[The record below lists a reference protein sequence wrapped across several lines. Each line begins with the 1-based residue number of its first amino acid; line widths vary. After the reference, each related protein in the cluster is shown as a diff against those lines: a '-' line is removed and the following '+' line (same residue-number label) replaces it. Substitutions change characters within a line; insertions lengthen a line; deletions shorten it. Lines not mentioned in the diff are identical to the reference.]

1 MTTPNDALIWVAID
15 INDDHICTVPCPT
28 RAEVMEWI
36 DSQCDDVDAR
46 PETITVGRYRSE
58 SDHPLR
64 HVEAMVARAVAA
76 FEPDPNPT
84 PIPGTLD
91 ELRAKYLARVELAKR
106 LFEAQFE
113 FIPTGRMPADPT
125 WEELD
130 DSTVNDFEDE
140 ARRAEHVFGPEL
152 DRLRGELHDHIDA
165 SVRSGERLM
174 DTQEQ
179 RRALWEVA
187 KGLARHLRSAK
198 TALDDD
204 SLLRMAEQ
212 TAERLRVD
220 NTGLRFRA
228 ELAEG
233 ERDKANRQ
241 IQSLARRLHLRFQN
255 EQRLESEVARLSSGD
270 TPTPPDVTE
279 QVARLLVEH
288 QRFDI
293 ASCRCGWGRQPSHL
307 GQRHSRHVADVFA
320 AAGLLRAPAP
330 QPGGI
335 WVRCPECDVLNAH
348 REGCFAPLPADEP
361 TEERCFEKSPSNL
374 GIFDCTLPPGHDG
387 DHVAHGMAGETC
399 ASWPTPER
407 EWTPEIGG
415 QATVP
420 ATGCTE
426 AGSVLR
432 IVGDQ
437 SYVHFP
443 SGYAGWFRSSDL
455 RPAPPEVSR

>member
-1 MTTPNDALIWVAID
+1 MTTPDNPTLRDRLTDALEAVVRRDGGIGCEAG
-15 INDDHICTVPCPT
+15 
-28 RAEVMEWI
+28 A
-36 DSQCDDVDAR
+36 DA
-46 PETITVGRYRSE
+46 VLS
-58 SDHPLR
+58 
-64 HVEAMVARAVAA
+64 VV
-76 FEPDPNPT
+76 
-84 PIPGTLD
+84 
-91 ELRAKYLARVELAKR
+91 
-106 LFEAQFE
+106 
-113 FIPTGRMPADPT
+113 
-125 WEELD
+125 
-130 DSTVNDFEDE
+130 
-140 ARRAEHVFGPEL
+140 GPEL
-152 DRLRGELHDHIDA
+152 DQLRADA
-165 SVRSGERLM
+165 QAANLGYQNLV
-174 DTQEQ
+174 DYYDD
-179 RRALWEVA
+179 
-187 KGLARHLRSAK
+187 AR
-198 TALDDD
+198 TA
-204 SLLRMAEQ
+204 
-212 TAERLRVD
+212 
-220 NTGLRFRA
+220 
-228 ELAEG
+228 
-233 ERDKANRQ
+233 RDKA
-241 IQSLARRLHLRFQN
+241 LGEV
-255 EQRLESEVARLSSGD
+255 EQRDTAIKALQAERDALRAEVARLSSGD